1 MRSCYSLG
9 TNFDISWL
17 FGLEI
22 FAYHYV
28 SQMGSLRNLRSDRAY
43 HLSSHNLVGR
53 APGCTLHLQ
62 NPLVSGHHAE
72 LRWTGSGW
80 ELHDLDSRNG
90 TFVGDAVLSKGER
103 RKLLRGALIAF
114 GDPEDRYELVN
125 DDAPLPSARSSS
137 GRLQESQSGA
147 LLLPDADSPQC
158 LVLQERGQW
167 LIEAPDGSVVP
178 ARSGQTI
185 TIHGDTWTLD
195 LPDAFEPTRQIGALS
210 LETAILRFSVSR
222 DEEHVELELIHG
234 TQRLRLPPRSYWY
247 TLLVLARYRLQDR
260 ASSVSEAEEGWLDV
274 EELVERQL
282 HIDTMVLYQHVCR
295 AKRALAREGIIDGS
309 RIVERRPTAR
319 KIRIGARNIEIV
331 TL

>member
-1 MRSCYSLG
+1 
-9 TNFDISWL
+9 
-17 FGLEI
+17 
-22 FAYHYV
+22 
-28 SQMGSLRNLRSDRAY
+28 MGSLRNHRSDRAC

-53 APGCTLHLQ
+53 AAGCTLPLQ

-72 LRWTGSGW
+72 LRWTGSCW

-90 TFVGDAVLSKGER
+90 TFVNDTALNKGER
-103 RKLLRGALIAF
+103 RELLRGALLAF
-114 GDPEDRYELVN
+114 GDPEDLYELVN
-125 DDAPLPSARSSS
+125 DDAPFPSARSSS

-167 LIEAPDGSVVP
+167 LIEAPDGSVGP

-185 TIHGDTWTLD
+185 TIQGDIWTLD
-195 LPDAFEPTRQIGALS
+195 LPGALDSTRQIGSLL
-210 LETAILRFSVSR
+210 LETAMLRFSVSR

-234 TQRLRLPPRSYWY
+234 TQRIRLPPRSYWY
-247 TLLVLARYRLQDR
+247 TLLVLARYRVQDR

-282 HIDTMVLYQHVCR
+282 HIDIMVLYQHVCR
-295 AKRALAREGIIDGS
+295 AKRALAREGIIDAS

-319 KIRIGARNIEIV
+319 KIRIGVRNIEIV